1 MPTAVNVTR
10 LFSLALGGGPFSSS
24 NMGFV
29 MQPAGGPLML
39 PDDTSKWVE
48 LESNS
53 NPRDGGMHP
62 EWVNPNIH
70 EAMFGFQAF
79 FRPDAVGLTQGPE
92 GFKFPGGTTMQF
104 GMVAPPGVDLAPR
117 PDATDPSPYCWWDS
131 DGYWA
136 LDTGYWSV
144 PTHPDDFEDIRIFIV
159 VTTSALAPPQPSEFW
174 TNFIGSHEI
183 I

>member
-10 LFSLALGGGPFSSS
+10 LFSLALGGGPFSGP

-62 EWVNPNIH
+62 ELVSPNVH
-70 EAMFGFQAF
+70 GAMFGFQVF
-79 FRPDAVGLTQGPE
+79 FRSDAVGLTQGP
-92 GFKFPGGTTMQF
+92 GGIKFPDGTTMQF

-117 PDATDPSPYCWWDS
+117 PNATDPSPYCWWDTI
-131 DGYWA
+131 G
-136 LDTGYWSV
+136 
-144 PTHPDDFEDIRIFIV
+144 
-159 VTTSALAPPQPSEFW
+159 TTVYLRPLSSSCRMRLPMSRFQILCSCK
-174 TNFIGSHEI
+174 
-183 I
+183 